1 MRKFILLLILTFL
14 VGHVAWMG
22 AQDAPKLKRVATEK
36 LITRISDG
44 EFKPG
49 TLTVGN
55 DMRRFAIVRKNDSGW
70 SVEVDGKVEATVED
84 VIYLDPVSAQAGAG
98 ILLGVQPMIL
108 SADSRHLAFGMSLGK
123 KSWAMVHDG
132 KQGKAYKRVLGP
144 VLSADGQRFA
154 YAALLP
160 QGWCVVVDGAEGK
173 AYKKV
178 GSAVFS
184 PDGKHLA
191 YAADGDGEVKIVL
204 DGVEGKGYDSFAY
217 VPKILAWAFREI
229 VIAKIFFG
237 ADGRLA
243 YWAKQDGQWHSVV
256 DGKESEAYE
265 DFSNPS
271 FSPDG
276 KRLAFAVARGK
287 KWSVIVDGQ
296 AYGSFENEIDWIVF
310 SPDSKHFA
318 FATELEDNT
327 AVFLDG
333 RSIGSHEEVGLPAFS
348 PDGSRIA
355 YAARIGKKWTLAVDG
370 VPQKP
375 YLFANN
381 PTFSVPVFSPDG
393 SHLAYVITEVNGGQ
407 RVVVDGV
414 GGKLYQTV
422 LGSRV
427 VFDDNSHFHY
437 LVHRAP
443 QILLVEEELSAEP
456 EPL

>member
-1 MRKFILLLILTFL
+1 MKKCILALFFAFL
-14 VGHVAWMG
+14 VNTVVWLG

-36 LITRISDG
+36 LITTISK
-44 EFKPG
+44 FKPG

-55 DMRRFAIVRKNDSGW
+55 DRRRFAFVRKADSGW
-70 SVEVDGKVEATVED
+70 SIEVDGKVEATVED
-84 VIYLDPVSAQAGAG
+84 VIFLDPVSAEAGAG

-108 SADSRHLAFGMSLGK
+108 SADSRHLAYGMRLGK

-160 QGWCVVVDGAEGK
+160 QGWWCMVVDGVEGN
-173 AYKKV
+173 AYNKV

-191 YAADGDGEVKIVL
+191 YAADGDGKVKIVL

-217 VPKILAWAFREI
+217 VPKILAWGFREI
-229 VIAKIFFG
+229 VIAQIFFS

-243 YWAKQDGQWHSVV
+243 YWAKQDGQWHLVV

-265 DFSNPS
+265 DFGNSS

-276 KRLAFAVARGK
+276 KRMAFSVEKSGI
-287 KWSVIVDGQ
+287 WSVIVDGQ
-296 AYGSFENEIDWIVF
+296 AYGSYENQIDWVIF

-318 FATELEDNT
+318 FATELEDNIS
-327 AVFLDG
+327 VFLDG

-348 PDGSRIA
+348 PDGSHIA
-355 YAARIGKKWTLAVDG
+355 YAARTGKKWALAVDG
-370 VPQKP
+370 VLRKP

-381 PTFSVPVFSPDG
+381 PTFSIPVFSPDG
-393 SHLAYVITEVNGGQ
+393 SHLAYVITEINGQ
-407 RVVVDGV
+407 HRVAVDGV
-414 GGKLYQTV
+414 DGKLYQAV
-422 LGSRV
+422 MGVSV

-437 LVHRAP
+437 LALRPGGQV
-443 QILLVEEELSAEP
+443 LLVEEELSTEP
-456 EPL
+456 TPL